1 MAVYRAKEFGA
12 KADGVTKDTAAIQR
26 AIDICAQNGGGR
38 VLLEDGT
45 FLSGTLYLK
54 SYVYL
59 EIAESALL
67 KASPEIFDYGTDTHH
82 NRYRNETEL
91 DRCFLFAQDAED
103 LMVTRKAFQMQGI
116 NIVR

>member
-45 FLSGTLYLK
+45 FLCGSLYLK

-59 EIAESALL
+59 DIAVSAVF
-67 KASPEIFDYGTDTHH
+67 KASPEIFVYWSVWFII
-82 NRYRNETEL
+82 R
-91 DRCFLFAQDAED
+91 
-103 LMVTRKAFQMQGI
+103 
-116 NIVR
+116 

>member
-45 FLSGTLYLK
+45 FLSGTLY
-54 SYVYL
+54 
-59 EIAESALL
+59 
-67 KASPEIFDYGTDTHH
+67 
-82 NRYRNETEL
+82 
-91 DRCFLFAQDAED
+91 
-103 LMVTRKAFQMQGI
+103 
-116 NIVR
+116 

>member
-45 FLSGTLYLK
+45 FLKRNLIFKELCLSGNCRVGTVKGKAQRFLIMGQTRIT
-54 SYVYL
+54 
-59 EIAESALL
+59 IATAMR
-67 KASPEIFDYGTDTHH
+67 PNWI
-82 NRYRNETEL
+82 
-91 DRCFLFAQDAED
+91 
-103 LMVTRKAFQMQGI
+103 VAFCSHKMQRI
-116 NIVR
+116 LV

>member
-1 MAVYRAKEFGA
+1 MASQK
-12 KADGVTKDTAAIQR
+12 IPQR
-26 AIDICAQNGGGR
+26 FSVRLISDAQNGGGR

-82 NRYRNETEL
+82 NRYRNET
-91 DRCFLFAQDAED
+91 
-103 LMVTRKAFQMQGI
+103 
-116 NIVR
+116 

>member
-82 NRYRNETEL
+82 NRYNNWPAQN
-91 DRCFLFAQDAED
+91 FLF
-103 LMVTRKAFQMQGI
+103 
-116 NIVR
+116 

>member
-67 KASPEIFDYGTDTHH
+67 KASPEIFDYGTIATAMRP
-82 NRYRNETEL
+82 NWI
-91 DRCFLFAQDAED
+91 
-103 LMVTRKAFQMQGI
+103 VAFCSHKMQRI
-116 NIVR
+116 LV

>member
-12 KADGVTKDTAAIQR
+12 KADSVTKDTAAIQR

-38 VLLEDGT
+38 VLLDDGT

-59 EIAESALL
+59 EIAESAQ
-67 KASPEIFDYGTDTHH
+67 
-82 NRYRNETEL
+82 R
-91 DRCFLFAQDAED
+91 FLIMGQ
-103 LMVTRKAFQMQGI
+103 TRITIATAMRPNWIVAFCSHKMQRI
-116 NIVR
+116 LV

>member
-45 FLSGTLYLK
+45 FY
-54 SYVYL
+54 
-59 EIAESALL
+59 I
-67 KASPEIFDYGTDTHH
+67 
-82 NRYRNETEL
+82 
-91 DRCFLFAQDAED
+91 
-103 LMVTRKAFQMQGI
+103 
-116 NIVR
+116 

>member
-1 MAVYRAKEFGA
+1 MRKMA
-12 KADGVTKDTAAIQR
+12 ADVCCLRMAH
-26 AIDICAQNGGGR
+26 
-38 VLLEDGT
+38 

-91 DRCFLFAQDAED
+91 DRCFLFAQDAEV
-103 LMVTRKAFQMQGI
+103 LV
-116 NIVR
+116 